1 MSASASERSI
11 ESLHLLCCANG
22 DQAHACRFRD
32 DAAYRGGF
40 YFEFRV
46 CTVGDLTTLTQLRI
60 DHCQS
65 LDAPS
70 KTWVQ
75 WLRQQC
81 LDIPGWVPG
90 QIPPDAR
97 ATGSEQNKQSPL
109 ELGWRARGAEIRELK
124 AQLAALLEAGGARA
138 QAEEERTEL
147 TRMTCTLR
155 EAVLAER
162 RVSSDLRDAAA
173 RQAAIFEEYRTDLTR
188 RAEQHRAS
196 AELQLGR
203 AEDLRAERDAAL
215 EGMARHQRMIDALIA
230 ANERARSRNALDTLT
245 ALRERGLAGDTA
257 AGVAQAMPLARE
269 LCASLRARAREL
281 RAEEE
286 QRAAAA
292 RHTEAQWAAVDAAP
306 PDAWVCSIA
315 QTVFRDPVI
324 APGGFTYERG
334 HIETWLRSTRSCP
347 NTRTPVRR
355 EQLIPNLALRAT
367 IEAHVASQDV
377 PVERRVRPR
386 CDDF

>member
-1 MSASASERSI
+1 V
-11 ESLHLLCCANG
+11 
-22 DQAHACRFRD
+22 
-32 DAAYRGGF
+32 Y
-40 YFEFRV
+40 
-46 CTVGDLTTLTQLRI
+46 TVGDLTTLTKLRI

-70 KTWVQ
+70 KTWVH

-124 AQLAALLEAGGARA
+124 AQLAALAEAPAIRELKAQLAALGEAPA
-138 QAEEERTEL
+138 AQLLQAEEERTEL

-162 RVSSDLRDAAA
+162 RVSSDLRDEAA
-173 RQAAIFEEYRTDLTR
+173 RQEAIFDAYRMDLTR

-215 EGMARHQRMIDALIA
+215 EGMARHQRMIDALIV
-230 ANERARSRNALDTLT
+230 ANERLRSRNALDTLT

-257 AGVAQAMPLARE
+257 AGVAQAMLLLPE
-269 LCASLRARAREL
+269 LESRLRARAREL

-292 RHTEAQWAAVDAAP
+292 QHTEAQWAAVDAAP
-306 PDAWVCSIA
+306 HDAWVCSIG

-324 APGGFTYERG
+324 APGGFTYERDR
-334 HIETWLRSTRSCP
+334 IEEWLAYNRTCP

-367 IEAHVASQDV
+367 IEAHVASQVV

>member
-1 MSASASERSI
+1 MSASASDERSI

-32 DAAYRGGF
+32 DATYRGGF
-40 YFEFRV
+40 YFELRV
-46 CTVGDLTTLTQLRI
+46 YTVGDLTTLPKLRL

-70 KTWVQ
+70 RTWVQ

-81 LDIPGWVPG
+81 LDIPGYVPG
-90 QIPPDAR
+90 QIPPDTR
-97 ATGSEQNKQSPL
+97 ATGSAQNKQSPL
-109 ELGWRARGAEIRELK
+109 EVDWRNRGRL
-124 AQLAALLEAGGARA
+124 
-138 QAEEERTEL
+138 
-147 TRMTCTLR
+147 LR
-155 EAVLAER
+155 EAGALAAAQQADLGDTRAQLRAER
-162 RVSSDLRDAAA
+162 RVAADLREQATRQEAVASDLREQAT
-173 RQAAIFEEYRTDLTR
+173 RQEAVFEQYRTDLTR

-196 AELQLGR
+196 AELQLAR
-203 AEDLRAERDAAL
+203 AEQLEAERDAAL

-292 RHTEAQWAAVDAAP
+292 RHTEAQWAAVDADP

-367 IEAHVASQDV
+367 IEAHVASQVV